1 MERRELL
8 KSIGLIGGSSLFP
21 AVLSNFLSSC
31 SGKDMSAYTPVFF
44 SKKEYNQITALIDIL
59 IPATG
64 TKSASQVNVQVF
76 LDQVFQQCLV
86 KEEQQEIHD
95 GLKSIES
102 GFDAANDNKYAF
114 VKELDESAFGKKEAN
129 AWYRTIKKFTL
140 IGFFTSEEGV
150 TKASNYVKVPEAY
163 KGDIPADEKT
173 LNYGRTTLH
182 F

>member
-44 SKKEYNQITALIDIL
+44 SKNEYNQITEMIDLL

-95 GLKSIES
+95 GLKSIET
-102 GFDAANDNKYAF
+102 GFDTAKDKQAF
-114 VKELDESAFGKKEAN
+114 VKELDEKAFGKKEAN
-129 AWYRTIKKFTL
+129 AWFRSIKKYTL

-150 TKASNYVKVPEAY
+150 TKASNYVKAPEAY
-163 KGDIPADEKT
+163 KGDIPADETT

>member
-1 MERRELL
+1 MERRALI
-8 KSIGLIGGSSLFP
+8 KSLGLIGGSSLFP

-31 SGKDMSAYTPVFF
+31 SGKDMSNYSPVFF
-44 SKKEYNQITALIDIL
+44 SKTEYKQITALVDIL

-76 LDQVFQQCLV
+76 LDQVFQQCLG
-86 KEEQQEIHD
+86 KDDQQEIHN
-95 GLKSIES
+95 GLKNIES
-102 GFDAANDNKYAF
+102 GFDSAEDKQAF
-114 VKELDESAFGKKEAN
+114 VKELDEKAFGKKEAN
-129 AWYRTIKKFTL
+129 AWFRTVKKYTL

-150 TKASNYVKVPEAY
+150 TRASNYVKAPDTY

-182 F
+182 Y

>member
-1 MERRELL
+1 MERRTLL
-8 KSIGLIGGSSLFP
+8 KSFGLIGGSSLLP
-21 AVLSNFLSSC
+21 AVLAEFFSSC
-31 SGKDMSAYTPVFF
+31 NGQDMSAYSPVFF
-44 SKKEYNQITALIDIL
+44 NKKEYSLITRIIDCIL
-59 IPATG
+59 PATA

-76 LDQVFQQCLV
+76 LDLVFQQCLAP
-86 KEEQQEIHD
+86 EEQQEIHA
-95 GLKSIES
+95 GMKSIETEFETS
-102 GFDAANDNKYAF
+102 TDKNVF
-114 VKELDESAFGKKEAN
+114 VKELDEKAFGKKEAN
-129 AWYRTIKKFTL
+129 AWFRTVKKYTL

>member
-1 MERRELL
+1 MERRDLL
-8 KSIGLIGGSSLFP
+8 KTIGLIGGSSLFP

-44 SKKEYNQITALIDIL
+44 SKKEYKQVIELIDIL

-86 KEEQQEIHD
+86 KEEQQEIHA
-95 GLKSIES
+95 GLKSMETE
-102 GFDAANDNKYAF
+102 FETAADKNVF
-114 VKELDESAFGKKEAN
+114 VKELDEKAFGKKEAN
-129 AWYRTIKKFTL
+129 AWFRSIKKYTL

-163 KGDIPADEKT
+163 KGDIPADETT